1 MNDSSLSSNSSK
13 RRNCSTNSTCLYMYN
28 KEKKKTKNTKIE
40 FYLLLLAS
48 ILIVI
53 LAGIQFY
60 RSEKETE
67 LISRAEAEIV
77 YSDEISVFRV
87 IKREAIEN
95 SYLTQTI
102 LYDPSTLV
110 MYAYTSESAHSGT
123 ITPMYNA
130 DGTLRLYND
139 KSIDLY
145 H

>member
-1 MNDSSLSSNSSK
+1 MNDSSPSSNSSK
-13 RRNCSTNSTCLYMYN
+13 RRNCNSTCLHMYN
-28 KEKKKTKNTKIE
+28 KMKNTKIE

-77 YSDEISVFRV
+77 YSDEISVFKV

-95 SYLTQTI
+95 SSLTQTI
-102 LYDPSTLV
+102 LYDSSTLV

-130 DGTLRLYND
+130 DGTLRLYKN
-139 KSIDLY
+139 IEN
-145 H
+145 